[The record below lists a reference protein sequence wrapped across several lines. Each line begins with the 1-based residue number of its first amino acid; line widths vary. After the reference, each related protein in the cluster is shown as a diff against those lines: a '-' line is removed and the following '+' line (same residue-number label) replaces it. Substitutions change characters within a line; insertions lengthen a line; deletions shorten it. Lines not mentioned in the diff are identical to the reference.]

1 DGRYRWSILIPGH
14 GGAPL
19 GLATLNITSL
29 PWPLKSSMDF
39 AEHPA
44 HYLVTVQP
52 SMAAISDGVASLRS
66 SQSYLKPS
74 ISTVPLR
81 PGV

>member
-1 DGRYRWSILIPGH
+1 RAHQIFDGRYRWSILIPGH

-44 HYLVTVQP
+44 HYQ
-52 SMAAISDGVASLRS
+52 
-66 SQSYLKPS
+66 
-74 ISTVPLR
+74 
-81 PGV
+81 PGVSSTWVTSQWKYRPFPGQLSVAINK

>member
-1 DGRYRWSILIPGH
+1 HQIFDGRYRWSILIPGH

-44 HYLVTVQP
+44 HYQ
-52 SMAAISDGVASLRS
+52 SAKNHGRYGMAKL
-66 SQSYLKPS
+66 
-74 ISTVPLR
+74 
-81 PGV
+81 